1 MTKPKVPFDQASME
15 DVEDTSNQILELIE
29 SRFALS
35 SEHRADLGSG
45 FPRGAYT
52 ESLKRKDSVLYRVFL
67 SFKQTV
73 L

>member
-45 FPRGAYT
+45 FHADLINLLERFFNYP
-52 ESLKRKDSVLYRVFL
+52 EYRNDD
-67 SFKQTV
+67 
-73 L
+73 